1 VTVGF
6 ARRRLSC
13 FVITLSYSRA
23 LSLQFFF
30 DQSLENFLE
39 AHVEAFSAFGGAPR
53 VILYDNLKPRCWPAA
68 AMTCNSIRGCWNLR
82 LTITSPLASAA
93 LPGAMK
99 KDAWNARSQYIRSS
113 FFAAW
118 PFTTLEDFN
127 RQARIW
133 CEGVAAERMWV
144 EDDSRTVGD
153 VFREEQPRLLQLPA
167 HRFESDLLIHPLGKN
182 HLCPLRSQSMKT
194 GSETAIA
201 GDLKASQ

>member
-1 VTVGF
+1 VL
-6 ARRRLSC
+6 ARRGDDVQFNPRL
-13 FVITLSYSRA
+13 
-23 LSLQFFF
+23 
-30 DQSLENFLE
+30 LEFA
-39 AHVEAFSAFGGAPR
+39 AHYHFAPR
-53 VILYDNLKPRCWPAA
+53 LCRPA
-68 AMTCNSIRGCWNLR
+68 RGNEKGR
-82 LTITSPLASAA
+82 VERAI
-93 LPGAMK
+93 
-99 KDAWNARSQYIRSS
+99 QYIRSS